1 MKELKHTQGAVILDL
16 TNATRN
22 QSNKI
27 SLIQGHFLLLLIPK
41 SIFHALINR
50 FGIPIL
56 ELLYSITKKR
66 TIVKEQVALTSDQPI
81 DPLADYKLG
90 MLTLTLYYAGLITWK
105 FYNGYRR
112 NLTHLF
118 EPYAPLRGA
127 SLTRSANILS
137 QLLNSLPAR
146 WQELLSI
153 Q

>member
-81 DPLADYKLG
+81 
-90 MLTLTLYYAGLITWK
+90 
-105 FYNGYRR
+105 
-112 NLTHLF
+112 
-118 EPYAPLRGA
+118 
-127 SLTRSANILS
+127 IL
-137 QLLNSLPAR
+137 
-146 WQELLSI
+146 
-153 Q
+153 